1 MNKICSYLRKP
12 AFLVLA
18 ALLCLFP
25 RFASAEGG
33 SSSRITALVLTE
45 LDNDHKFEVVVGRPL
60 LIDLPSN
67 PSTGY
72 TWRMTSTNESCVSST
87 GPSTYT
93 AGTGTGTGGG
103 GTLSFPFQAVK
114 AGSTVMD
121 FVYVKPWAPNDIA
134 QTFTVT
140 IHVSD
145 NSAPQLS
152 FSLEGQFLVLS
163 WLVAGGDGFYVEG
176 TKNLSAPQWSA
187 LNALQTSD
195 GVHYTVH
202 LPVSGESSFFRLR
215 N

>member
-1 MNKICSYLRKP
+1 MI
-12 AFLVLA
+12 
-18 ALLCLFP
+18 
-25 RFASAEGG
+25 
-33 SSSRITALVLTE
+33 
-45 LDNDHKFEVVVGRPL
+45 
-60 LIDLPSN
+60 
-67 PSTGY
+67 
-72 TWRMTSTNESCVSST
+72 STNESCVSST

-140 IHVSD
+140 IFVGKG
-145 NSAPQLS
+145 SAPQLS
-152 FSLEGQFLVLS
+152 YSLEGPFLVLS
-163 WLVAGGDGFYVEG
+163 WPIVGGDGFYVEG
-176 TKNLSAPQWSA
+176 TKNLSAPQWLA
-187 LNALQTSD
+187 PNVLQTSD
-195 GVHYTVH
+195 GVHYAVR